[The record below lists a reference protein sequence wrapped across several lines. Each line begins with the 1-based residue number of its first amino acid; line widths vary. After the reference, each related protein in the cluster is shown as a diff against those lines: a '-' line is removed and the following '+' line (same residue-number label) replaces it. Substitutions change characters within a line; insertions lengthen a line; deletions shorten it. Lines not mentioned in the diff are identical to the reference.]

1 MLEPKNDST
10 NICCSA
16 LQSFFVVAYVVLG
29 QAGTLYLSALLVPN
43 SLLPQLKSLKFS
55 PRTRTCEVEIFLVG
69 MRNLKPKGRVRPL
82 NKPWLEVDVGDKSD
96 KAKVFK
102 TKSSDNP
109 SKFNPNFFES
119 IKLRVDI
126 PEELCLVPKL
136 SFTAIDSMMLREY
149 NIGAASVSLLEYLP
163 WLTSHERDQARAG
176 IVDPVAQSTSLLTLQ
191 PKVAEHRAPHVS
203 VNIEQEEDAASEETK
218 PLLSGHFCLFMCEHR
233 RIYMYTCICVYIC
246 VYFIVLLV

>member
-1 MLEPKNDST
+1 
-10 NICCSA
+10 
-16 LQSFFVVAYVVLG
+16 
-29 QAGTLYLSALLVPN
+29 
-43 SLLPQLKSLKFS
+43 
-55 PRTRTCEVEIFLVG
+55 
-69 MRNLKPKGRVRPL
+69 MRKLKPKGRVRPL

-149 NIGAASVSLLEYLP
+149 NIGATSVSLLEYLP

-176 IVDPVAQSTSLLTLQ
+176 IVDHNAQSASLLTLQ
-191 PKVAEHRAPHVS
+191 PKATEHRAPHVS
-203 VNIEQEEDAASEETK
+203 VNIEQDEDASSDETK
-218 PLLSGHFCLFMCEHR
+218 PLLSGQFCMFMCEHR
-233 RIYMYTCICVYIC
+233 SINVYVYVYVCIFLFVAR
-246 VYFIVLLV
+246 L